1 MDDHSK
7 QSVRATYDRIGRH
20 FAQTRVTPWPEVEEF
35 LAGRTARR
43 AVDIG
48 CGNGRHSEL
57 LASLADRVLALD
69 ASQTM
74 LETARER
81 LSSASNAEL
90 LAGDA
95 TALPLDCS
103 TIDLALYVATLHH
116 LPRAT
121 DRAESLVELERI
133 LRPDGTALVSAWST
147 THDRFEE
154 GAGFDTTVDW
164 TMPDGS
170 IVDRFYHIVD
180 PNEFATLLEESPLSV
195 TRIWTSSGNCYATV
209 RATD

>member
-1 MDDHSK
+1 MDEHSRE
-7 QSVRATYDRIGRH
+7 SVRATYERIGRH
-20 FAQTRVTPWPEVEEF
+20 FAQTRVSPWPEVEEF
-35 LAGRTARR
+35 LAGRTASA

-57 LASLADRVLALD
+57 LAAVADRVLALD

-81 LSSASNAEL
+81 LAPDSNVGL

-95 TALPLDCS
+95 TALPLTS
-103 TIDLALYVATLHH
+103 TSVDIALYVATLHH
-116 LPRAT
+116 LPSET
-121 DRAESLVELERI
+121 GRAESLVELERI
-133 LRPDGTALVSAWST
+133 LRPDGAALVSAWST

-154 GAGFDTTVDW
+154 RTGFDTTVDW
-164 TMPDGS
+164 TLPDGS
-170 IVDRFYHIVD
+170 VVDRFYHIVD
-180 PNEFATLLEESPLSV
+180 PSEFETLLEESPLSV

-209 RATD
+209 TTTD